1 MRIEIDISAANDPDA
16 HRWLDRILYK
26 IEDGWHV
33 WDTISQP
40 NPGAIQTTTWIRD
53 RGPQGDWVSQML
65 IESIKRDAW
74 TSAPHGRRVRVKT
87 CPGAEDELT
96 PEDATG
102 LAEEPLVI
110 LVENRISDGAFV
122 KRVVAELDRSLN
134 KLWHQRGGSVRFDS
148 LGGTGQMLEEVERR
162 TQGIPYRPRLV
173 VIIDSDRKGLD
184 DTDSSVA
191 QALRHRCETIG
202 VSCWVLAKRESENY
216 LPRILLSQQQGVGA
230 DHARLVEAW
239 DRLTDDQKNFF
250 DMKDGLPE
258 SPSVIEQALFD
269 GLSPT
274 DRERLSRGFGET
286 YTRVG
291 LSGRG
296 RSKTNCLAAGKVTL
310 SAVSG

>member
-53 RGPQGDWVSQML
+53 RGSQGDWVSQML

-134 KLWHQRGGSVRFDS
+134 KLWH
-148 LGGTGQMLEEVERR
+148 
-162 TQGIPYRPRLV
+162 
-173 VIIDSDRKGLD
+173 
-184 DTDSSVA
+184 
-191 QALRHRCETIG
+191 
-202 VSCWVLAKRESENY
+202 
-216 LPRILLSQQQGVGA
+216 
-230 DHARLVEAW
+230 
-239 DRLTDDQKNFF
+239 
-250 DMKDGLPE
+250 
-258 SPSVIEQALFD
+258 
-269 GLSPT
+269 
-274 DRERLSRGFGET
+274 
-286 YTRVG
+286 
-291 LSGRG
+291 
-296 RSKTNCLAAGKVTL
+296 
-310 SAVSG
+310 